1 MERITVFIKFHK
13 LFFKEADYAVM
24 AVMKEVK
31 VSRVRI
37 IQGSSCLLIKLP
49 QINYKAVQFLFKKR
63 IFAILSLS
71 TRLLFNTDSILHI
84 SSTGSALC
92 AMTVTVL

>member
-1 MERITVFIKFHK
+1 MERTTVFIKLHK

-24 AVMKEVK
+24 AVM
-31 VSRVRI
+31 
-37 IQGSSCLLIKLP
+37 LWLIKLP

-63 IFAILSLS
+63 IFVILSLS

-92 AMTVTVL
+92 AMTVTLL